1 MTRLQ
6 RGVERETAMGS
17 HESSVN
23 YQNLIRDLAEMYPFE
38 VAEVII
44 IELIANSLDAH
55 ATRISVDFD
64 PRRKVLTVTDNGKGM
79 NATWFEEYHDFAAG
93 LKARG
98 EGIGFAGLGAKISFN
113 VAERVVTETRSRSFS
128 HGSNWFLQ
136 SKKKLVWEDIQPA
149 HLSGSYGTRVE
160 VDFRS
165 DARISYSSTQDLSGI
180 ILRHYLPL
188 TDPTFLSFY
197 EKMKY
202 YSSDFRFIVN
212 GQVIQP
218 KPVVAHFDLDKVRKF
233 FPKKA
238 GKMFGLGLF
247 GIAPVDYPVAP
258 DICGVL
264 LSTRGK
270 VIKGELFNQFPG
282 AQGPRIFGLVEVPGL
297 ARFLT
302 TSKTDL
308 IRVGHHREI
317 EKLYDPIRQEFRAWL
332 KDIGIGSSEIAGS
345 DEAARLERELRRLLE
360 DVPELGEFAGFR
372 DRARILKA
380 NDSGQISANIED
392 GAEPTFPLGAG
403 SKGEGPGPVDVG
415 GESGQAL
422 VEDRQGRE
430 TVTPISRSVRRGPK
444 ITFMEEP
451 ERTDLAWIEGGNI
464 IINSGHPCYK
474 KTHSDILARRV
485 HNLFAIASV
494 VQRFLASQG
503 GSFDFMFI
511 DRMIAAWGR
520 G

>member
-1 MTRLQ
+1 M
-6 RGVERETAMGS
+6 
-17 HESSVN
+17 
-23 YQNLIRDLAEMYPFE
+23 E
-38 VAEVII
+38 V
-44 IELIANSLDAH
+44 H
-55 ATRISVDFD
+55 
-64 PRRKVLTVTDNGKGM
+64 
-79 NATWFEEYHDFAAG
+79 
-93 LKARG
+93 
-98 EGIGFAGLGAKISFN
+98 
-113 VAERVVTETRSRSFS
+113 
-128 HGSNWFLQ
+128 
-136 SKKKLVWEDIQPA
+136 
-149 HLSGSYGTRVE
+149 
-160 VDFRS
+160 FRS
-165 DARISYSSTQDLSGI
+165 DARLSYSSTQDLSKI

-188 TDPTFLSFY
+188 TDPKFLSLY
-197 EKMKY
+197 KQMGY

-212 GQVIQP
+212 GQGIQP
-218 KPVVAHFDLDKVRKF
+218 KPVVAHFALDKVREF

-238 GKMFGLGLF
+238 GKRFGYGLF

-270 VIKGELFNQFPG
+270 VIKGELFNQFPS
-282 AQGPRIFGLVEVPGL
+282 AHGPRIFGLVEVPEF

-308 IRVGHHREI
+308 IRVGHYREI
-317 EKLYDPIRQEFRAWL
+317 EKLYDPIRQEFRGWL
-332 KDIGIGSSEIAGS
+332 KDLGIGSSEIASG

-372 DRARILKA
+372 DRKKVLQGSG
-380 NDSGQISANIED
+380 SGQISANIED
-392 GAEPTFPLGAG
+392 GIESTFPLGAG

-415 GESGQAL
+415 GESGRAL

-430 TVTPISRSVRRGPK
+430 TVTPISRSARRGPK

-451 ERTDLAWIEGGNI
+451 DRTDLAWIEGGNI

-494 VQRFLASQG
+494 IQRFLASQ
-503 GSFDFMFI
+503 SESSDFMFI

-520 G
+520 K